1 MEEKATAQMN
11 ELNQIFVNTVRG
23 TGGHNVEIFLVVS
36 TLLNSVK
43 YHFLNV
49 FELQIDTVSDRIVIE
64 VHTFLKSLVRILKMF
79 FHY

>member
-1 MEEKATAQMN
+1 MN

-43 YHFLNV
+43 
-49 FELQIDTVSDRIVIE
+49 
-64 VHTFLKSLVRILKMF
+64 
-79 FHY
+79 